1 MFKNDADCAF
11 MYWGKKGE
19 KIKEERGAGS
29 VSPSL
34 PPKAYEVS

>member
-1 MFKNDADCAF
+1 

-19 KIKEERGAGS
+19 KIKEERSAGS
-29 VSPSL
+29 DSPSL

>member
-1 MFKNDADCAF
+1 VYLKTMVIAL
-11 MYWGKKGE
+11 YVLGQKGE
-19 KIKEERGAGS
+19 KIKEARGAGS

>member
-1 MFKNDADCAF
+1 
-11 MYWGKKGE
+11 MYRGKKGE
-19 KIKEERGAGS
+19 KVKEERIAGS

>member
-1 MFKNDADCAF
+1 
-11 MYWGKKGE
+11 MYRGKKGE
-19 KIKEERGAGS
+19 KIKEEKIAGC